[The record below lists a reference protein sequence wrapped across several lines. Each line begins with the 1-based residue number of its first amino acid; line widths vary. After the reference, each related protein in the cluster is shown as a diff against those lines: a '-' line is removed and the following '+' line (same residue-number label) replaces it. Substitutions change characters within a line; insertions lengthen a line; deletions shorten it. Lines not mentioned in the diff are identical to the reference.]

1 VGECLFWY
9 RPTQVV
15 PDKWPL
21 YGCVFMCVILVVAVV
36 INGCKQNAGEN
47 FLKSKNVLKLWK
59 KTKTLKRDKNCSS
72 SVSVR

>member
-1 VGECLFWY
+1 
-9 RPTQVV
+9 
-15 PDKWPL
+15 
-21 YGCVFMCVILVVAVV
+21 MCVILAVAVV

-59 KTKTLKRDKNCSS
+59 KTKTLKSDKNCSS